1 MLCTQR
7 QIPAQIGRD
16 LRLLVLIQPGSYEPV
31 RRLEVPER
39 DLDNVYLFWG
49 VPLPGIV
56 LTPISDESAD
66 PKTGDVLVLDL
77 SQEPAV
83 QV

>member
-16 LRLLVLIQPGSYEPV
+16 LRLLVLIQPGSYEPI
-31 RRLEVPER
+31 RRFKVPER
-39 DLDNVYLFWG
+39 DLDNVYLFWR
-49 VPLPGIV
+49 VAFPGIV
-56 LTPISDESAD
+56 LTPISNKSAD
-66 PKTGDVLVLDL
+66 PETCDVFVLDL